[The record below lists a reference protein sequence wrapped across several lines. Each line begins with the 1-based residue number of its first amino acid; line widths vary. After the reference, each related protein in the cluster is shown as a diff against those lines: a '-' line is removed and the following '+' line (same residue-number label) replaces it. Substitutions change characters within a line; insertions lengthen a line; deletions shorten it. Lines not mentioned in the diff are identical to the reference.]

1 MSFYRLGF
9 DHTIQPQWF
18 LSEPTDEAGQAIDP
32 RALTEGQSYIGPR
45 PRKLTVLQQG
55 LELDFSFGPFD
66 MPVVRCRIGDALE
79 ELCGPSIER
88 FPVHI
93 AGVPGFEVLNVTSAL
108 DCFDYANSVYTLWP
122 EGGDRPE
129 KVGELRMVLELRID
143 PERVGN
149 AHLFR
154 VDGWPIALIASSF
167 LKEVLE
173 GTATGLTFT
182 PV

>member
-1 MSFYRLGF
+1 MPFYRLGF

-18 LSEPTDEAGQAIDP
+18 LSEPTDEAGQAIDA
-32 RALTEGQSYIGPR
+32 RAFTEGRSYTGPR
-45 PRKLTVLQQG
+45 PRELAVLQQG

-66 MPVVRCRIGDALE
+66 MPVVRREIGATFE
-79 ELCGPSIER
+79 SLCGLSVER

-93 AGVPGFEVLNVTSAL
+93 AGVPGFEVLNVASAL

-122 EGGDRPE
+122 EGGKRPE
-129 KVGELRMVLELRID
+129 KAGELRMVLELRID

-154 VDGWPIALIASSF
+154 VDGWPIALIASSS
-167 LKEVLE
+167 LKERLE
-173 GTATGLTFT
+173 GTASGLTFA

>member
-1 MSFYRLGF
+1 MPFYRLGF

-18 LSEPTDEAGQAIDP
+18 LSEPADEAGQAIDP
-32 RALTEGQSYIGPR
+32 RAFTEGQPYTGPT
-45 PRKLTVLQQG
+45 PRKLAVLQQG

-66 MPVVRCRIGDALE
+66 MPVVRRLIGDALG

-88 FPVHI
+88 FPVRVD
-93 AGVPGFEVLNVTSAL
+93 GVPEFEVLNVTSVL

-122 EGGDRPE
+122 EGGNRPE
-129 KVGELRMVLELRID
+129 KAGELRMVLELRID

-154 VDGWPIALIASSF
+154 VEGWPVALIASSS
-167 LKEVLE
+167 LKEMLE
-173 GTATGLTFT
+173 GTATGLTFA